1 MAENNSNVKLQVLL
15 ENHRALTC
23 RYFDEWGTAACR
35 RGNEV
40 RNTDCGGEIS
50 CCDEENKK

>member
-15 ENHRALTC
+15 ENHRTLTC

-40 RNTDCGGEIS
+40 RDTDCGGEIS
-50 CCDEENKK
+50 CCDEEEK